1 MMSKKWY
8 TIIGVIVAVI
18 LVMQLL
24 PNKEKQSNEIAQLP
38 QLNVKNDS
46 EHAAIEKEQKLSI
59 LQKNMDNSLQ
69 LVITEMQSDLEQLAK
84 EKQAKE
90 ATNIITRFQ
99 SEHPHYVYIRW
110 ENDKAKIQR
119 GDIPSSEQSLA
130 NSYMKQ
136 ADQLYVNGDLY
147 DSDSFYGLDHEKY
160 RVLGLI
166 KDHTKVIAVVKE
178 SILPQVEQH
187 QRNNLRLIPYP
198 AEGQMKIESV
208 KPNSTVD
215 TTVIDGE
222 DNGDASHYFK
232 NEVVVQFMK
241 EIDQPQLDK
250 LKEEIH
256 CEQVLQIG
264 TTFIFKSNELSTE
277 QLIAYFKENYEL
289 KFIEPHYLYMTNEET
304 NVETIPN
311 DVLFEKYQ
319 WNIPDIQAVTGWNI
333 SKGSEDVIIAVL
345 DTGVQSDHPDLTNRL
360 LEGYNVNDSSTNSN
374 DDFGHGTHVA
384 GIIGATVDN
393 DEGVAGVSWYNK
405 ILPVKVLNS
414 SGSGSTYSV
423 AQGIIWA
430 TDHGAKVINMSLGNY
445 ASADFLH
452 EAIQYAYNH
461 DVVLVAAS
469 GNDNTSR
476 PGYPAAYSEV
486 FAVGATT
493 NNRERASFSNY
504 GDYIDVVAPGDS
516 IASTYIGGQYAS
528 LSGTSMASPH
538 VAALAGLIR
547 TLNPSLTN
555 VQVMEI
561 MRQSATDLGDTGKD
575 DYFGYGEIDVYR
587 ALTMAAGFEGT
598 LQTYPQ
604 SVKNKLDKL
613 INQ

>member
-1 MMSKKWY
+1 MSKKWY
-8 TIIGVIVAVI
+8 TVIGVIVAVVLI
-18 LVMQLL
+18 MPLL
-24 PNKEKQSNEIAQLP
+24 PNNKKNNEIAKLP
-38 QLNVKNDS
+38 QLNVKSDT
-46 EHAAIEKEQKLSI
+46 EHAAIEKSQKLTI
-59 LQKNMDNSLQ
+59 LQKNMDTSLQ
-69 LVITEMQSDLEQLAK
+69 LVIDELHSDLKQLAH
-84 EKQAKE
+84 EKQIKKASV
-90 ATNIITRFQ
+90 IMSRFQ
-99 SEHPHYVYIRW
+99 AEHPHYVYIRW
-110 ENDKAKIQR
+110 ENKNAKIQR
-119 GDIPSSEQSLA
+119 GDIPSSEQSTA
-130 NSYMKQ
+130 NSFMKK
-136 ADQLYVNGDLY
+136 ADQLYMNGDIF
-147 DSDSFYGLDHEKY
+147 DSESFYGLDHEKY

-166 KDHTKVIAVVKE
+166 EDHIKVVAVVKE

-208 KPNSTVD
+208 KPNSTID

-222 DNGDASHYFK
+222 DNGDASHYFE
-232 NEVVVQFMK
+232 NEVVVQFTNSLD
-241 EIDQPQLDK
+241 EQQLK
-250 LKEEIH
+250 QLKRDIH
-256 CEQVLQIG
+256 CEEVLHIG
-264 TTFIFKSNELSTE
+264 STFIFKSNELSTE
-277 QLIAYFKENYEL
+277 KLIAYFKEKYEI

-304 NVETIPN
+304 SQDDIPN
-311 DVLFEKYQ
+311 DALYAKYQ
-319 WNIPDIQAVTGWNI
+319 WNIPDIRALAGWNL
-333 SKGSEDVIIAVL
+333 SKGGEDVIIAVL
-345 DTGVQSDHPDLTNRL
+345 DTGVQSDHPDLANRL
-360 LEGYNVNDSSTNSN
+360 LDGYNVNDSSTNSN

-384 GIIGATVDN
+384 GIIGAIVDN

-405 ILPVKVLNS
+405 ILPVKVLNN
-414 SGSGSTYSV
+414 SGAGSTYSV

-476 PGYPAAYSEV
+476 PGYPAAYPEV
-486 FAVGATT
+486 FAVGATS

-547 TLNPSLTN
+547 TLNPLLSN

-561 MRQSATDLGDTGKD
+561 MRQSATDLGEPGKD

-604 SVKNKLDKL
+604 TVKNKLNKL
-613 INQ
+613 LRQ

>member
-1 MMSKKWY
+1 MSKKWY
-8 TIIGVIVAVI
+8 TVIGAIVAVI
-18 LVMQLL
+18 LIMQFL
-24 PNKEKQSNEIAQLP
+24 PNKDKQSNEIAQLP
-38 QLNVKNDS
+38 QLNVKSDS
-46 EHAAIEKEQKLSI
+46 EHAAIEKEQKLRI

-69 LVITEMQSDLEQLAK
+69 LVITEMQSDLELLAK
-84 EKQAKE
+84 EKNSKNA
-90 ATNIITRFQ
+90 ADIMSRFQ
-99 SEHPHYVYIRW
+99 HEHPHYVYIRW
-110 ENDKAKIQR
+110 EDDNTKIQR
-119 GDIPSSEQSLA
+119 GDIPSSEQSIA
-130 NSYMKQ
+130 NSYMKK
-136 ADQLYVNGDLY
+136 ADQLYVSGDLY
-147 DSDSFYGLDHEKY
+147 DSDSFYGTDHEKY
-160 RVLGLI
+160 RVLGLMQ
-166 KDHTKVIAVVKE
+166 DHTKVIAVVKE

-222 DNGDASHYFK
+222 DNGDTSHYFK
-232 NEVVVQFMK
+232 NEVVVQFMR
-241 EIDQPQLDK
+241 QLDQK
-250 LKEEIH
+250 QLERLKRDID

-289 KFIEPHYLYMTNEET
+289 KFIEPHYLYMTNEESIQELT
-304 NVETIPN
+304 PN

-319 WNIPDIQAVTGWNI
+319 WNISDIQATTGWNL
-333 SKGSEDVIIAVL
+333 SKGTEDVIIAVL
-345 DTGVQSDHPDLTNRL
+345 DTGVQLDHPDLSNRL

-384 GIIGATVDN
+384 GIIGATVNN

-405 ILPVKVLNS
+405 ILPVKVLNNT
-414 SGSGSTYSV
+414 GAGSTYSV

-486 FAVGATT
+486 FAVGAT
-493 NNRERASFSNY
+493 NNKRERASFSNY

-561 MRQSATDLGDTGKD
+561 MRQSATDLGDAGKD